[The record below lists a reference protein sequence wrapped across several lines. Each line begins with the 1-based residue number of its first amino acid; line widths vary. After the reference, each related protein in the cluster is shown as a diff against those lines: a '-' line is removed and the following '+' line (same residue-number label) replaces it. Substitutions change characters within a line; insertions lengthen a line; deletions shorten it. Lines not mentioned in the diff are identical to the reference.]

1 MKRQLVL
8 LVVTVLI
15 GFSLAQSDPHHPE
28 QTPAPTPSTQPKLLP
43 PLPTP
48 GGAINPGQPGINQG
62 QSGMMGGQ
70 QSPMNMM
77 QMMQGMMNQMGMG
90 LTGQGLG
97 VLEGAPFEQAFL
109 SMMIPH
115 HRTAVAMARDIL
127 NKTQDEQI
135 RGWASAII
143 RDQERE
149 ISQMRTLLSTLGG
162 TNLAAQRAMTQSG
175 MGQNSSTG
183 MGQNSS
189 TANTAQSG
197 SDSMM
202 QPSQTPASPERVF
215 LEAMIPH
222 HLQAIQM
229 ATLAL
234 QKAQNPVI
242 VKLASEIVVAQAQE
256 VYQMR
261 LKLASLR

>member
-8 LVVTVLI
+8 LVTAALI
-15 GFSLAQSDPHHPE
+15 GFSLAQSDPHHPD
-28 QTPAPTPSTQPKLLP
+28 QAPTPSVQPEVLP
-43 PLPTP
+43 PVPAP
-48 GGAINPGQPGINQG
+48 GGTVNPGQPGMNQG

-70 QSPMNMM
+70 QATM
-77 QMMQGMMNQMGMG
+77 QMMQGMMAQMGM
-90 LTGQGLG
+90 TGQGLG
-97 VLEGAPFEQAFL
+97 TLEGAPFEQAFL

-115 HRTAVAMARDIL
+115 HRTAVSMARGIL
-127 NKTQDEQI
+127 NKTQDGQI
-135 RGWASAII
+135 RGWASAIV

-149 ISQMRTLLSTLGG
+149 IGQMRTLLNTLGG

-175 MGQNSSTG
+175 MGQNSST
-183 MGQNSS
+183 
-189 TANTAQSG
+189 ANTAQAG

-202 QPSQTPASPERVF
+202 QPSQTPASPERAF
-215 LEAMIPH
+215 LEAVIPH